1 VMDEPNHYEIGLGA
15 LCHDTGKLFQ
25 RACAS
30 EEELAAETRAL
41 ENTICRLSKDGRYTH
56 RHALFTSEFCTRH
69 LHNVP
74 EGIRPD
80 VIHGLAAY
88 HHNPSTPAQEI
99 IREADWLSA
108 GIDRIQEASARAKA
122 RHVHRKVGLRP
133 IFQSVGIKESPA
145 NWQYP
150 LSPLSDDIFPFKIKN
165 DAEREDLTGD
175 YAKLWA
181 GFVRSWDANRVR
193 EPWAFLNRCVG
204 VLEEYTW
211 CVPSATWGIVPDIS
225 LFDHSKT
232 TAAIALC
239 LHMSASSLKPFLLVL
254 GDFGG
259 IQSYIFDIHAGAGG
273 LAKRLRSRS
282 FFVDLAMS
290 SVAFELLR
298 SVEVPLTNCLLLTGG
313 KFLLLLP
320 NTDAVRSNIDRV
332 TTAMDSWSLS
342 ETAGEVHLNVASMQ
356 CTKERLLNYQDT
368 LRELHDKLAANK
380 LKPLGRYLVNPARGW
395 EEHSFV
401 LEPLL
406 APQSEEKP
414 CQVCQK
420 RGAMAN
426 AEGDYVCDHCA
437 EDGRVGAELPKAS
450 LIAFYDADYQM
461 EGWTL
466 PFNRVSL
473 LKSSQEI
480 RGKPFAVIMLD
491 GMQDHPEHQP
501 FVLAYR
507 ARHVP
512 CDEWGNVREFEEIG
526 EVSTGR
532 KALACLKLDVDN
544 VGWIFQFGLAAQ
556 EEGQPERRSISRLTT
571 LSNALTRFFAL
582 HVESLIRENFPWVY
596 IVYAGGDDL
605 LCLGPWDQVFALA
618 AKLRGDFGAYCCEN
632 SALTISAGIALF
644 NTKTPVNLMAE
655 ETEALLRFS
664 KETGGA
670 GATPTDGSVAGPSLK
685 NRVTVFETSLPW
697 KLFDYACEKS
707 KALISLMGAGHVS
720 SGQVRRL
727 LHYADLYRRYQLTGN
742 TSHFMYA
749 PLMVYDLKRNWK
761 KVSVCEAYE
770 EMVQWVQALSAPKHP
785 DMALLR
791 FIAQYAL
798 YGMRDGS
805 GGEHG

>member
-1 VMDEPNHYEIGLGA
+1 L
-15 LCHDTGKLFQ
+15 
-25 RACAS
+25 
-30 EEELAAETRAL
+30 
-41 ENTICRLSKDGRYTH
+41 
-56 RHALFTSEFCTRH
+56 
-69 LHNVP
+69 LHVP

-99 IREADWLSA
+99 IRDADWLSA
-108 GIDRIQEASARAKA
+108 GIDRIQEPSTAAKGI
-122 RHVHRKVGLRP
+122 HVHKKVGLRP
-133 IFQSVGIKESPA
+133 VSQSVGTKESPA

-150 LSPLSDDIFPFKIKN
+150 LSPLSDDIFPFKIRN
-165 DAEREDLTGD
+165 DAELEDLTDG
-175 YAKLWA
+175 YAKLWE
-181 GFVRSWDANRVR
+181 GFVNSWNANQVR
-193 EPWAFLNRCVG
+193 DPWGFLNRCVG
-204 VLEEYTW
+204 VFEEYTW
-211 CVPSATWGIVPDIS
+211 CVPSATWGMVPDIS

-239 LHMSASSLKPFLLVL
+239 LHMSAGSHEPFLLVL

-332 TTAMDSWSLS
+332 RSEMDRWSLS
-342 ETAGEVHLNVASMQ
+342 ETAGEVHLNVASMP
-356 CTKERLLNYQDT
+356 CTKEHLLNYQET
-368 LRELHDKLAANK
+368 LRQLHDELAKNK
-380 LKPLGRYLVNPARGW
+380 FKPLGCYLATPASGW
-395 EEHSFV
+395 DENSFV
-401 LEPLL
+401 LDPLL
-406 APQSEEKP
+406 TPQSEEKP
-414 CQVCQK
+414 CEVCQK
-420 RGAMAN
+420 RGAIAN
-426 AEGDYVCDHCA
+426 AEGDYVCDHCD
-437 EDGRVGAELPKAS
+437 EDGRAGAGLPKAS
-450 LIAFYDADYQM
+450 LIAFYDSEHQL
-461 EGWTL
+461 EGWSL
-466 PFNRVSL
+466 PFTRVSL
-473 LKSSQEI
+473 LASSKEI
-480 RGKPFAVIMLD
+480 RGKPFAVMLLD
-491 GMQDHPEHQP
+491 AMQDHPEHQP

-526 EVSTGR
+526 EASVGR

-556 EEGQPERRSISRLTT
+556 GEGQPERRSISRLTT
-571 LSNALTRFFAL
+571 LSNSLTRFFSL
-582 HVESLIRENFPWVY
+582 HAESLIRKDFPWVY
-596 IVYAGGDDL
+596 TVYAGGDDL

-618 AKLRGDFGAYCCEN
+618 ARLRKDLGAYCCEN

-655 ETEALLRFS
+655 QTEGLLSFS
-664 KETGGA
+664 KETGGI
-670 GATPTDGSVAGPSLK
+670 GAVPTHGFIAGPSLK

-697 KLFDYACEKS
+697 ELFDYACEKS
-707 KALISLMGAGHVS
+707 KALISLMAAGQVS

-727 LHYADLYRRYQLTGN
+727 LHYADLYRRYQVTGN

-761 KVSVCEAYE
+761 KTTEWEDYE
-770 EMVQWVQALSAPKHP
+770 EMVQWVQALSVPKNP

-791 FIAQYAL
+791 FIAEYAL
-798 YGMRDGS
+798 YGMRGGS
-805 GGEHG
+805 GGEYG